1 MIKKILKKLYIN
13 SDNQNYDEK
22 HLGTFN
28 FWRLLFYNLIFPGR
42 TLNRIKFGQTF
53 KNKKNIVKNFNSY
66 QYQSNKNCSKTE
78 LSSAL
83 ENLCSNGGCVIKNYF
98 PESVINNFIDENKEL
113 IKNLKSYESNHIDY
127 KIETLKL
134 SKTLSYLWME
144 KNLINLIK
152 SFFGTGVYARNYP
165 YIYYTYVPS
174 INKTNQNESQVADSW
189 HIDHSVLFNLHIL
202 LEDVSEED
210 TCMEI
215 VPKSHKN
222 FTIASLYT
230 DNVVNQF
237 SKDRIK
243 CTGKK
248 GTVYMHTGN
257 AVHRLSPKS
266 GSNRLNLHF
275 EFTPGSNILVDVN
288 NIKKCLD
295 SEFNI
300 ESLEKYQREILK
312 VIFPTKQIKGYD
324 IKNGKIF
331 PTKFLGI

>member
-66 QYQSNKNCSKTE
+66 QYQSNKNCSKIE

-134 SKTLSYLWME
+134 SLLVGSSANMQTTSPFVSSLTAVSITLISSIPTAALTEVGILTWAFNATRFALASSTVKSISAFLS
-144 KNLINLIK
+144 KNDQK
-152 SFFGTGVYARNYP
+152 KF
-165 YIYYTYVPS
+165 
-174 INKTNQNESQVADSW
+174 VA
-189 HIDHSVLFNLHIL
+189 
-202 LEDVSEED
+202 
-210 TCMEI
+210 
-215 VPKSHKN
+215 
-222 FTIASLYT
+222 
-230 DNVVNQF
+230 
-237 SKDRIK
+237 
-243 CTGKK
+243 
-248 GTVYMHTGN
+248 
-257 AVHRLSPKS
+257 
-266 GSNRLNLHF
+266 
-275 EFTPGSNILVDVN
+275 
-288 NIKKCLD
+288 
-295 SEFNI
+295 
-300 ESLEKYQREILK
+300 
-312 VIFPTKQIKGYD
+312 
-324 IKNGKIF
+324 
-331 PTKFLGI
+331 